1 MSVNQEPLAAASTK
15 PDWITSYDTPFP
27 EVPQLV
33 HLARLTIDKATER
46 VMSGHTHDVLEIQY
60 MDSGAVRWWTE
71 DGSDDVVSGDA
82 YIVRPGELHGGML
95 NKCTH
100 YTIWLSA
107 PGFGE
112 RYFELPPTEAAAL
125 AASLAHSPVRCAPVS
140 QPLGPAFEAL
150 MELAEARVTGPDPLL
165 AVEARALL
173 LHILSRIGHAGRA
186 VVERARSTPS
196 FSAAV
201 VKIIEDSLGN
211 PLSARQIAQRMGCSV
226 SQLQHRFHAE
236 FGMTVKHFYLRLRVN
251 ESCRRLEH
259 TSDSITDIAYELGF
273 SSSQHFATTF
283 RRFVGASPRAYRQG
297 VRIPDRA
304 EAWPDEGSS
313 ARAQLSHAPGPFT
326 PDPELPALR
335 VAPEPGIPQEA
346 IS

>member
-1 MSVNQEPLAAASTK
+1 
-15 PDWITSYDTPFP
+15 
-27 EVPQLV
+27 
-33 HLARLTIDKATER
+33 
-46 VMSGHTHDVLEIQY
+46 

-95 NKCTH
+95 NTCTH
-100 YTIWLSA
+100 YTLWLSA

-112 RYFELPPTEAAAL
+112 RYFELPSEEAAAL
-125 AASLAHSPVRCAPVS
+125 ASSLEHSPVRCAPVD

-150 MELAEARVTGPDPLL
+150 MELAEARQAGPDPLL

-186 VVERARSTPS
+186 AAERARSVPS

-201 VKIIEDSLGN
+201 VKIIEESLGK
-211 PLSARQIAQRMGCSV
+211 PLSARQIAARMGCSV

-236 FGMTVKHFYLRLRVN
+236 FGMTVKHFYLRLRIN

-259 TSDSITDIAYELGF
+259 TGDSITDIAYDLGF

-297 VRIPDRA
+297 NRIPDRD
-304 EAWPDEGSS
+304 EPWPDDGSS
-313 ARAQLSHAPGPFT
+313 PRARHTYVQGPYNG
-326 PDPELPALR
+326 DADLLHLPVRA
-335 VAPEPGIPQEA
+335 EPAISQEA